1 MTSIIEADESEPV
14 SQQVVAAVAETT
26 EKDPLEIEP
35 LYTRVDP
42 DCLETIFSDDSR
54 VTTREHGQISFPM
67 AGCHVVVEA
76 NGTINVTEH
85 GEPAETAVPSGQASG
100 ASNAAESPD

>member
-1 MTSIIEADESEPV
+1 MTSIIETSESESV
-14 SQQVVAAVAETT
+14 SQQVIAEVAVTAG
-26 EKDPLEIEP
+26 KDPLEMEP

-42 DCLETIFSDDSR
+42 DCLEAIFSDDAQMA
-54 VTTREHGQISFPM
+54 TREHGQISFPM

-76 NGTINVTEH
+76 NGTINVTER